1 MSTVPAFLI
10 LAAIGYALL
19 YMVVVVI
26 FPFRACKH
34 CGGRGSRANRF
45 IGGGFRQCTRCAG
58 TGRAVRPGRR
68 FLEFWQTDPHG
79 RWSKITGDPRP
90 AISRRRRRW

>member
-1 MSTVPAFLI
+1 MSTAGTFLI
-10 LAAIGYALL
+10 LVAIGYALL
-19 YMVVVVI
+19 YALACLI

-34 CGGRGSRANRF
+34 CHGRGTRQNRL

-58 TGRAVRPGRR
+58 TGRAIRPGRKV
-68 FLEFWQTDPHG
+68 LEKLNTDPSG

-90 AISRRRRRW
+90 LTPRRRRRW